1 MKPRSTLILIGLA
14 AAMSALTAFEALA
27 QARSQSLTYR
37 CVGKDGKKYYGQTLP
52 PECLGMPAEIL
63 NSRGLVIKRIDAQ
76 SDAEARAAKEAERK
90 KKAEEENAQR
100 EERRRNRA
108 LFATYTSV
116 DDIEKARQRALE
128 ENRKA
133 VKQLEDEIGGIKK
146 RQAAH
151 VKEMEFYTGKNKP
164 PARLEQ
170 DIKNTE
176 IDLNAHI
183 GQIEAKKKEVDS
195 INAKY
200 DEDKK
205 RFLELTG
212 GK

>member
-1 MKPRSTLILIGLA
+1 MKPRLAPIIVGFA
-14 AAMSALTAFEALA
+14 AATLALPAFEALA
-27 QARSQSLTYR
+27 QAGAQSLTYR
-37 CVGKDGKKYYGQTLP
+37 CVGKDGKKYYGQTMP
-52 PECLGMPAEIL
+52 QECLGMPVELL
-63 NSRGLVIKRIDAQ
+63 NSRGRVIKRIDAQ
-76 SDAEARAAKEAERK
+76 ADAEARAAKEEEQK
-90 KKAEEENAQR
+90 KKTEEEAAKR

-128 ENRKA
+128 DNRKA
-133 VKQLEDEIGGIKK
+133 VKRLEDEIVAIRK
-146 RQAAH
+146 RQAANA
-151 VKEMEFYTGKNKP
+151 KEMEFYTGKNKP

-170 DIKNTE
+170 DIKNAE
-176 IDLNAHI
+176 IDLNAHVA
-183 GQIEAKKKEVDS
+183 QIESKKKEVDS

-205 RFLELTG
+205 RFLELTS